1 MLADMVEM
9 VRSALLPVHLEAH
22 EISSLSALLSR
33 GTSVSEDPGEPL
45 KLWSILVLAFLSM
58 LSRTFALFE
67 EILATA
73 ANKDTRQRVKR
84 IAPLVVTRFLGRM
97 FLPLRSS
104 DR

>member
-1 MLADMVEM
+1 MPADVAEM
-9 VRSALLPVHLEAH
+9 PGSALLPIHWEPLLH
-22 EISSLSALLSR
+22 PRLPALLSR
-33 GTSVSEDPGEPL
+33 GASVSEDPGEPL

-97 FLPLRSS
+97 FLPLRYS